1 MEVPQPNQRPSFCG
15 PSGLALQYTNEQQQV
30 PTSLKR
36 FWQASLPRA
45 PTSNFQGTQD
55 RTQNAML
62 LLQTMLEKAN
72 ETGERRPNVG
82 SNEMNANNLL
92 YLVRASE

>member
-1 MEVPQPNQRPSFCG
+1 M
-15 PSGLALQYTNEQQQV
+15 ALQYTNKQV

-36 FWQASLPRA
+36 FWQASA
-45 PTSNFQGTQD
+45 PGPQGTQD

-82 SNEMNANNLL
+82 SDEMNANNLL
-92 YLVRASE
+92 C